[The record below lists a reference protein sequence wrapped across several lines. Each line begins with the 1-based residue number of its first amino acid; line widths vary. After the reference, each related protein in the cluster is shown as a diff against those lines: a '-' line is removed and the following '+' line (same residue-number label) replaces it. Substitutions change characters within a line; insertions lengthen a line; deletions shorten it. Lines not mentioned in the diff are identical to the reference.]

1 MRNFLEKSA
10 LIRILSRKINRTAAK
25 SALIETALR
34 EYSLYLFVMDSFNNI
49 CNEFQTEEESK
60 EELKDESPKE
70 ESKEIEIKET
80 PPEEA
85 KEPEAAA
92 AQATSVSE
100 EINENEKKE
109 DDEEEVYDNPLL
121 IDVNRD

>member
-1 MRNFLEKSA
+1 MN
-10 LIRILSRKINRTAAK
+10 
-25 SALIETALR
+25 
-34 EYSLYLFVMDSFNNI
+34 SFKNI

-60 EELKDESPKE
+60 EELKDESPQE
-70 ESKEIEIKET
+70 ESKEVEIKET

-100 EINENEKKE
+100 EINEKKE

-121 IDVNRD
+121 IDVNTTSCSLIFPLYLDIIKI